1 MEKIALVNEKDEI
14 IGFEEKMEV
23 HYKGLLHRAFSVIL
37 YNDQGEM
44 LLQQRSYD
52 KYHSPGLWTNSCCS
66 HQLEADASILEA
78 AKRRTIEELG
88 VLVNDLKCVGV
99 LQYRCDFENELIENE
114 IDSLFIG
121 HYDGDIPFNRE
132 EINAVKWMA
141 KKDILA
147 WIEKEP
153 EVFTYWFKLL
163 IQNKEIF

>member
-1 MEKIALVNEKDEI
+1 M
-14 IGFEEKMEV
+14 
-23 HYKGLLHRAFSVIL
+23 
-37 YNDQGEM
+37 
-44 LLQQRSYD
+44 
-52 KYHSPGLWTNSCCS
+52 
-66 HQLEADASILEA
+66 
-78 AKRRTIEELG
+78 
-88 VLVNDLKCVGV
+88 

-163 IQNKEIF
+163 IQNKEIL

>member
-66 HQLEADASILEA
+66 HQLEADESILEA

-121 HYDGDIPFNRE
+121 HYNGDIPFNRE

-163 IQNKEIF
+163 IQNKEIL